1 VPIEVKEVISLETA
15 RTMMQLLRAVVTQGT
30 GAAASQLKHPLGG
43 KTGTTNDFTDA
54 WFVGFSPGVTCGTWI
69 GFDDRQSLGEKET
82 GARAALPMWMDFMRA
97 AIATRPNETFP
108 TAGAPKRQLDVTMPG
123 QVAPPVKKPV
133 PAGDT
138 DSDSDDDSDAPAA
151 ASPAKS
157 PGDAAPQDAPEPAQ
171 AKPQSTA
178 TPTRPVVSPSA
189 SRAAAGR

>member
-108 TAGAPKRQLDVTMPG
+108 TAGAPKRQLDVTMPD
-123 QVAPPVKKPV
+123 AAPVKKPA
-133 PAGDT
+133 PASDNN
-138 DSDSDDDSDAPAA
+138 SDSDDDSDVPAA
-151 ASPAKS
+151 ASPAQS
-157 PGDAAPQDAPEPAQ
+157 PGDAEPQDAPDPAP
-171 AKPQSTA
+171 AKVPRSA
-178 TPTRPVVSPSA
+178 AMPARPAVSPA
-189 SRAAAGR
+189 APRAAAPGR